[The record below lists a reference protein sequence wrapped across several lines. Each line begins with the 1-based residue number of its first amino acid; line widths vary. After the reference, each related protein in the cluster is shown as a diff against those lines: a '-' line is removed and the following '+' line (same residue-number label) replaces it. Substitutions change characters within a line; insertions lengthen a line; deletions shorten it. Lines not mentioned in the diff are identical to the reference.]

1 MIKFENVSI
10 KYINDFYALYN
21 KNFEINSNT
30 LFVGDAVNGSKAVM
44 RILSKIDTHYEGNI
58 FISNTNIKEIGEKN
72 LPIAYVPEKFELFK
86 FKSIY
91 SNIAYPLK
99 IRKIKNY
106 KDIINEAFK
115 DFKLEE
121 FFSSFKHN
129 IKTKVY
135 KLNIS
140 EQKILTLIRAVIRK
154 PKFLLVEDFF
164 KNLDTSYYHIAIS
177 LIEKAKQFSTIIAC
191 EENKLNFETF
201 RDFEIIIL

>member
-44 RILSKIDTHYEGNI
+44 RILSKIDTHYEGNVYI
-58 FISNTNIKEIGEKN
+58 NNINLTSIKDAN
-72 LPIAYVPEKFELFK
+72 LPLSYVPEQYELFK
-86 FKSIY
+86 FRSLLF
-91 SNIAYPLK
+91 NITYPLR
-99 IRKIKNY
+99 IRKIKNI
-106 KDIINEAFK
+106 KEVLLKSIKEFELEDFFNNFK
-115 DFKLEE
+115 SNL
-121 FFSSFKHN
+121 
-129 IKTKVY
+129 KTKAH
-135 KLNIS
+135 KLNTS

-191 EENKLNFETF
+191 EETEINTYK
-201 RDFEIIIL
+201 DFTTITL